1 MPAEDAMYSPTFN
14 LQKRGPIIA
23 WVSCINVLACY
34 GTSQCE
40 PSGFRMHPTHPK
52 VCSYTLERQ
61 LRCTVDDGSAAP
73 LWHANK
79 HRSHLKAALIRDAI
93 CSLENYKQ
101 GHGADM
107 RGHD

>member
-1 MPAEDAMYSPTFN
+1 MFLPPIEPLNANPA
-14 LQKRGPIIA
+14 
-23 WVSCINVLACY
+23 
-34 GTSQCE
+34 
-40 PSGFRMHPTHPK
+40 GFERFPHIQK
-52 VCSYTLERQ
+52 VCSYALERQ
-61 LRCTVDDGSAAP
+61 LSYTVDDERAAP

>member
-1 MPAEDAMYSPTFN
+1 MSLPPTEPLNVNPAGSE
-14 LQKRGPIIA
+14 R
-23 WVSCINVLACY
+23 
-34 GTSQCE
+34 SQ
-40 PSGFRMHPTHPK
+40 K
-52 VCSYTLERQ
+52 VCSFALERQ
-61 LRCTVDDGSAAP
+61 LRCTADDGSAAP
-73 LWHANK
+73 LRHGNK